1 MSAKKGARA
10 PVGRLVGVIH
20 LPPLPGAPRF
30 RGDFS
35 RVLRQVEADA
45 RALASAGFDLAMV
58 ENFGDTPFFAGAV
71 PAVTVSA
78 MTACAMAARAAA
90 PALPLGINVLRN
102 DVASALAIAAVVDAA
117 CVRVNVLVG
126 ARVTDQGVVEGR
138 AAEALRLRAAL
149 GASKIAVWAD
159 VDVKHAA
166 PLAPRDVGEEAV
178 EAHERAMADVIL
190 VTGAATGA
198 RVNLDKL
205 AAVRRALPRCPVLV
219 ASGAVSGD
227 LPALAE
233 HADGVIV
240 GSALRRGGIA
250 GGPIDLARA
259 KSFAKAFR
267 AAWPRAR

>member
-1 MSAKKGARA
+1 MSAKKRA
-10 PVGRLVGVIH
+10 PRGPRLVGVIH
-20 LPPLPGAPRF
+20 LPPLPGSPRH
-30 RGDFS
+30 RGGMTA
-35 RVLRQVEADA
+35 VLAKVEADA
-45 RALASAGFDLAMV
+45 RALAAAGFDLAMV

-78 MTACAMAARAAA
+78 MTACAMAARGAA

-102 DVASALAIAAVVDAA
+102 DVASALSIAAVVDAA

-149 GASKIAVWAD
+149 GAEKTAIWAD

-178 EAHERAMADVIL
+178 EAHERAMADAIL

-198 RVNLDKL
+198 RVDLTKL
-205 AAVRRALPRCPVLV
+205 AAVRRALPRCPVFV
-219 ASGAVSGD
+219 ASGALPED
-227 LPALAE
+227 LAALAE

-240 GSALRRGGIA
+240 GSALRKGGVA
-250 GGPIDLARA
+250 GGPIDAGRA
-259 KSFAKAFR
+259 KAFAKAFR
-267 AAWPRAR
+267 AAFGAAR